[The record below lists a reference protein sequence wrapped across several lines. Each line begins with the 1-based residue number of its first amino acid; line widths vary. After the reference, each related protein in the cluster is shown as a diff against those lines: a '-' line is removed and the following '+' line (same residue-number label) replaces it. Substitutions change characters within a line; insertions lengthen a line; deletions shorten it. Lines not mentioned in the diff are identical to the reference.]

1 MAKTIVLVGA
11 LDTKGAEFA
20 FVKGEIQRRGHRALV
35 VDTSVIGEPAFPPD
49 IPSARVAEAGGT
61 SLAELREKADRGLA
75 MEVMTKG
82 IVKVVRDL
90 HDDGRLDGILAMGGS
105 AATSVGT
112 SAMRALPL
120 GVPKVMV
127 TTLASGETKAY
138 VGTRDVV
145 MFPSVVDVAGVN
157 RISARIYANAV
168 GAVVGMAETAP
179 PKIAERPLIAAS
191 MFGNTTPVVN
201 RCRETLE
208 GKGFE
213 VLVFHAVGTG
223 GQTLES
229 LVEEGYISGVLDI
242 TTTEWADEL
251 VGGVM
256 TAGPTRLD
264 AAAKAGI
271 PQVIVPGCLDMVN
284 FWAPETVPQKFQGRR
299 FYQWNPNV
307 TLMRTTPEEN
317 RELGRILAEKA
328 NPTRGPVAFFLPLK
342 GVSMLDAPGKEF
354 WWPEADQAL
363 YDAIK
368 AHRRAD
374 IPVYELDNN
383 INDDAFA
390 DAVAAKLMEF
400 LEVTKEVK
408 EPWASASHA
417 S

>member
-1 MAKTIVLVGA
+1 MPKTIAVIGA
-11 LDTKGAEFA
+11 LDTKGKEFA
-20 FVKGEIQRRGHRALV
+20 FVKAEIERRGHRALV
-35 VDTSVIGEPAFPPD
+35 IDTSVIGQPVFQAD
-49 IPSARVAEAGGT
+49 IPSERVAEAGGT
-61 SLAELREKADRGLA
+61 SLKELQEKADRGLA
-75 MEVMTKG
+75 MDVMTRG
-82 IVKVVRDL
+82 IAKVVKDL
-90 HDDGRLDGILAMGGS
+90 YDQGKIDGVFSMGGS
-105 AATSVGT
+105 AATAIGT

-127 TTLASGETKAY
+127 STLASGDTRAY
-138 VGTRDVV
+138 VGIRDVV

-168 GAVVGMAETAP
+168 GAIVGMVETSP
-179 PKIAERPLIAAS
+179 PQIEEKPLLAAS
-191 MFGNTTPVVN
+191 MFGNTTPIVN
-201 RCRETLE
+201 RCRETME
-208 GKGFE
+208 KHGYE

-251 VGGVM
+251 VGGVLS
-256 TAGPTRLD
+256 AGPTRLD
-264 AAAKAGI
+264 AAAKKGV

-284 FWAPETVPQKFQGRR
+284 FWAPETVPKKFKGRR

-317 RELGRILAEKA
+317 AELGRILAEKA
-328 NPTRGPVAFFLPLK
+328 NQSTGPVAFFLPLK

-354 WWPEADQAL
+354 WWPEADRAL

-368 AHRRAD
+368 RHVRPD

-390 DAVAAKLMEF
+390 DAVAAKMLEF
-400 LEVTKEVK
+400 LGEK
-408 EPWASASHA
+408 A
-417 S
+417 